1 MKLLEPLCFDSLD
14 EAILT
19 ETIIGAGPTTVIP
32 AFDQFVLAA
41 LVLIVFVGGMRSLYG
56 AWPWEANKT
65 WYRTRDAVHYLEA
78 LRVEKSR
85 NPTERLGET
94 KETTRVVQLVQ
105 DVADTNS
112 DNFDRALISGYSAS
126 EATLQTKEF
135 RALLRRA
142 KRRWLNSPNPVA
154 RN

>member
-1 MKLLEPLCFDSLD
+1 M
-14 EAILT
+14 
-19 ETIIGAGPTTVIP
+19 IP

-85 NPTERLGET
+85 NPTERLGKGVGMPPT
-94 KETTRVVQLVQ
+94 
-105 DVADTNS
+105 
-112 DNFDRALISGYSAS
+112 
-126 EATLQTKEF
+126 
-135 RALLRRA
+135 
-142 KRRWLNSPNPVA
+142 
-154 RN
+154 

>member
-1 MKLLEPLCFDSLD
+1 M
-14 EAILT
+14 T
-19 ETIIGAGPTTVIP
+19 ETLIGAGPTTVIP

-94 KETTRVVQLVQ
+94 KETARVVPLVQ
-105 DVADTNS
+105 DVA

-142 KRRWLNSPNPVA
+142 KRRWLNSPNQLSNPVTK
-154 RN
+154 N

>member
-1 MKLLEPLCFDSLD
+1 
-14 EAILT
+14 
-19 ETIIGAGPTTVIP
+19 
-32 AFDQFVLAA
+32 
-41 LVLIVFVGGMRSLYG
+41 
-56 AWPWEANKT
+56 
-65 WYRTRDAVHYLEA
+65 LEA

-94 KETTRVVQLVQ
+94 KETARVVRLLH

-112 DNFDRALISGYSAS
+112 DNFDRTLISDYSAS

-142 KRRWLNSPNPVA
+142 KRRWLNPPNPVA

>member
-1 MKLLEPLCFDSLD
+1 L
-14 EAILT
+14 
-19 ETIIGAGPTTVIP
+19 
-32 AFDQFVLAA
+32 DQFVLAA
-41 LVLIVFVGGMRSLYG
+41 FVLVVFIGGMRLLYG
-56 AWPWEANKT
+56 PWPWEANKT
-65 WYRTRDAVHYLEA
+65 WYRTKDAVHYLEA

-94 KETTRVVQLVQ
+94 KETVRVVRRVQ

-112 DNFDRALISGYSAS
+112 DSFDRTLISGCSAS

-142 KRRWLNSPNPVA
+142 KRRWLNSPNQLVTQLQKTE
-154 RN
+154 RLN